1 MVEHVKA
8 GVVRID
14 TPTGNGTGFVF
25 ETTGAGAALVLT
37 NFHVIEGASIVE
49 VRVNDSNTF
58 RGNVLGYDAYRDL
71 AVLEICCG
79 SFQPLSLGGS
89 QIIKTGLD
97 VVAIGYPL
105 GISGSAT
112 VTRGIVSAYRY
123 DDEYQSWVVQ
133 TDAPIN
139 PGNSGGPLLLSSGEL
154 IGINTFII
162 REDYGI
168 SIDGLGFA
176 IARQSIRGVLEDLKQ
191 GARIDLPSPSPV
203 PTPTPVQATAG
214 WRTFDNR
221 ELGYTI
227 KIPLDWEV
235 DDSDKRYVF
244 FNSKDDF
251 AGVVMFVP
259 DYRISSSERR
269 LSNYIEE
276 LRPDYEL
283 MEVLDKSTTFFESG
297 GEGSF
302 IRYRSQYDPV
312 LCIQDNYEWLWV
324 YDTAAYWLNINVCE
338 HSYLEYQGVLNAIYD
353 SLIFN

>member
-1 MVEHVKA
+1 M
-8 GVVRID
+8 
-14 TPTGNGTGFVF
+14 
-25 ETTGAGAALVLT
+25 
-37 NFHVIEGASIVE
+37 
-49 VRVNDSNTF
+49 
-58 RGNVLGYDAYRDL
+58 LGYDAYRDL

-79 SFQPLSLGGS
+79 SFRPLSLNGS
-89 QIIKTGLD
+89 QVIKTGLD

-123 DDEYQSWVVQ
+123 DDDYQSWVVQ

-139 PGNSGGPLLLSSGEL
+139 PGNSGGPLLLSNGEL

-176 IARQSIRGVLEDLKQ
+176 ISRQSIRGVLDELKQ
-191 GARIDLPSPSPV
+191 GARVDLPSPSP
-203 PTPTPVQATAG
+203 TPTPVQVATG
-214 WRTFDNR
+214 WRKYDSPDF
-221 ELGYTI
+221 GYSI
-227 KIPLDWEV
+227 QIPSDWTV
-235 DDSDKRYVF
+235 DDSDKRYVL
-244 FNSKDDF
+244 FNSRDDF

-259 DYRISSSERR
+259 DYRIASSEQR
-269 LSNYIEE
+269 LSDYIEG

-302 IRYRSQYDPV
+302 IRYRSQYDSV
-312 LCIQDNYEWLWV
+312 LCIEDNYDWLWV
-324 YDTAAYWLNINVCE
+324 E
-338 HSYLEYQGVLNAIYD
+338 GRAIA
-353 SLIFN
+353 L